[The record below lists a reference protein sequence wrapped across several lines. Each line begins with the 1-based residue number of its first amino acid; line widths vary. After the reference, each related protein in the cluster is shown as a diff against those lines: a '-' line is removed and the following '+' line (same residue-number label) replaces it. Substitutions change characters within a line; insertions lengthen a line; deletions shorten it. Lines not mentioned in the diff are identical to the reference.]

1 MSYFIAVFGEKYA
14 SKSPVDGGKY
24 PLSPADCPP
33 TISAGDTMVLYC
45 TASYPGYYKEA
56 VGLGEVTK
64 IQQNTNEVV
73 IHYKYNPFSKTV
85 SRDKILKC
93 LDASEMRR
101 FKYLH
106 LSRNWLFE
114 ISRSSFNGI

>member
-14 SKSPVDGGKY
+14 NTSPVDGGKY
-24 PLSPADCPP
+24 PLSPADCPS

-45 TASYPGYYKEA
+45 TASYPGYYMEA

-64 IQQNTNEVV
+64 VQQNTNEVV
-73 IHYKYNPFSKTV
+73 IYYKYSPFSQTV
-85 SRDKILKC
+85 SRNKIKAC
-93 LDASEMRR
+93 LDGSEMRR

-114 ISRSSFNGI
+114 ISSPSFNCI